1 MAASEEDKRLIGDIA
16 PKKLDPSVT
25 PVVEP
30 VSTSST
36 QVSSTLIFF
45 SSFLGVL
52 WVDGYRN
59 RFVYRHV
66 LTPLSMIFYFENL
79 FAFFTVCVEYCRY
92 MGRKGYN

>member
-45 SSFLGVL
+45 FIVFRG
-52 WVDGYRN
+52 
-59 RFVYRHV
+59 F
-66 LTPLSMIFYFENL
+66 
-79 FAFFTVCVEYCRY
+79 
-92 MGRKGYN
+92 MGGWIQKSICI